1 MQAIDERLDFIK
13 KYSDEE
19 LFLIRGAMM
28 YHTMLPQ
35 CSKVYLKKVD
45 EIGGAEVFLPNL
57 DEMDNWTMTEYSEPI
72 DDNGHTIRFT
82 VYENSN
88 PVSI

>member
-1 MQAIDERLDFIK
+1 
-13 KYSDEE
+13 
-19 LFLIRGAMM
+19 MM
-28 YHTMLPQ
+28 CLYHTMLPY
-35 CSKVYLKKVD
+35 CSKVYLTKVD
-45 EIGGAEVFLPNL
+45 EVGGAEVFFPNL